1 MLHVPEADADA
12 SAGDRNHL
20 VLAKPSVIMN
30 DIRLRGLAV
39 AGSEAVLATT
49 LRPLATFDPPSGM
62 RPPAPG

>member
-39 AGSEAVLATT
+39 AGSEAVLTAT
-49 LRPLATFDPPSGM
+49 LRPLATFDPP
-62 RPPAPG
+62 